1 MAHAFRPL
9 YIRRSFMTIDKDAR
23 LKKLKL
29 RAWRRGFREADL
41 ILGPFADRHVQTY
54 DDTQLDAFEHILDQ
68 PDQHLYDWILGREE
82 PPPGIDPVIMKQI
95 RAFRDELH
103 KLERGDRGG

>member
-1 MAHAFRPL
+1 
-9 YIRRSFMTIDKDAR
+9 MTTDKDAR

-41 ILGPFADRHVQTY
+41 ILGPFADRHVADY
-54 DDTQLDAFEHILDQ
+54 SDAELDAFEHILDQ

-82 PPPGIDPVIMKQI
+82 PPAGVDPAIMSQI
-95 RAFRDELH
+95 RIFCDELH
-103 KLERGDRGG
+103 KLERGGRGG